1 MHLNSWLSHLI
12 RQRIALFFSGL
23 MIPFAF
29 APFHQWWI
37 ALLSLTL
44 FLWLTGR
51 AKSARHA
58 FVDGGCYGIGVFFGG
73 VHWVYVSVGIYGTG
87 GAVGGVVAIAAL
99 VGYLALFPALA
110 SLGAHWLTGGKNESA
125 RRTLLGLL
133 WLVMEWFR
141 GWFLT
146 GFPWLFIGHA
156 MIDSPLAPYAP
167 IGGSLLMGAIA
178 LATARALVM
187 IFERTGATR
196 FILPIAV
203 LAVWLMAMR
212 IDPVVW
218 SRPTGDP
225 IQVALVQGNIAQDLK
240 WLPEKRDETIEHYLR
255 MSEPLWGE
263 VDWIIWP
270 ETAVPDFFHSVYDS
284 FIEPLYE
291 RAQQEKTAILF
302 GIPMLDFTHFH
313 YYNAVWVF
321 GDEPYSY
328 YKRHLVPFG
337 EYLPLRRVLGD
348 FLIYLGMPSE
358 DFTPGKLEQT
368 AFAHQGQRM
377 AVSVCFEIVQPYLI
391 RRDAKSADWL
401 VNISN
406 DAWFGNSL
414 APHQHLQIARL
425 RALETNRPLVRSTN
439 TGISAIIAADG
450 KITERAPQ
458 FVSAVVRGE
467 VAPRTGLT
475 PYVRWGDLP
484 TLLGLCVALASIVVP
499 LQWKQRRRAQ
509 AKKEAF

>member
-1 MHLNSWLSHLI
+1 MRMSAWLSPII
-12 RQRIALFFSGL
+12 RQRVALFLGGL
-23 MIPFAF
+23 IIPLAF
-29 APFHQWWI
+29 APFHQWWV

-44 FLWLTGR
+44 FLWLASC
-51 AKSARHA
+51 AKSARQA
-58 FVDGGCYGIGVFFGG
+58 FIAGGCYGFGVFLGGLHWVYISVGIFGTGGVFGG
-73 VHWVYVSVGIYGTG
+73 VLATV
-87 GAVGGVVAIAAL
+87 AL
-99 VGYLALFPALA
+99 VSYLALFPALA
-110 SLGAHWLTGGKNESA
+110 SLGAYGLAGDENKTA
-125 RRTLLGLL
+125 RRTLIGVL
-133 WLVMEWFR
+133 WLLFEWFR

-167 IGGSLLMGAIA
+167 IGGSLVMGAIA
-178 LATARALVM
+178 LATARVFLM
-187 IFERTGATR
+187 FFERACAAR
-196 FILPIAV
+196 FILLVAV
-203 LAVWLMAMR
+203 LAVWFASLRM
-212 IDPVVW
+212 DPLVW
-218 SRPTGDP
+218 SEPAGDSF
-225 IQVALVQGNIAQDLK
+225 QVALVQGNVAQDLK
-240 WLPEKRDETIEHYLR
+240 WLPEKRDETIEHYLN

-270 ETAVPDFFHSVYDS
+270 ETAIPDFFHGVFDS
-284 FIEPLYE
+284 TIEPLYE
-291 RAQQEKTAILF
+291 RAQHEKTAILF
-302 GIPMLDFTHFH
+302 GVPVLDFTHFD

-337 EYLPLRRVLGD
+337 EYLPLRRLMGD

-391 RRDAKSADWL
+391 RRDAKKANWL

-425 RALETNRPLVRSTN
+425 RALETNRPLARSTN
-439 TGISAIIAADG
+439 TGVSAIVGADG
-450 KITERAPQ
+450 KITKRAPQ
-458 FVSAVVRGE
+458 FVSTVLRGE
-467 VAPRTGLT
+467 VAPRSGLT

-484 TLLGLCVALASIVVP
+484 TLLGLGVALIAIIAHQ
-499 LQWKQRRRAQ
+499 QWTRRRYTQ
-509 AKKEAF
+509 PKKEKH